1 MPELKV
7 DNITNLAGSGK
18 PNLPVAPTV
27 GSNAAISTLNTHSY
41 TSSGTEPSS
50 PKNGAL
56 WWDSANDKV
65 MVYIDGEFKNIEL
78 NSVAASGPAFM
89 GTRGVFMG
97 GSVSNSASNVVQYVT
112 IASPGNATDFGDLP
126 INQMYHAGHSNKT
139 RGICAGGYA
148 GSGSYINNTNYIT
161 IGTAGNGTDFGDITE
176 ARAFLAG
183 GGDDT
188 RTLFGGGNATSNTG
202 APNSRTE
209 NRTIDYF
216 TTANAG
222 NATDFGDLSYWRDY
236 LTATSDAT
244 RTVFAG
250 GEDYA
255 PSGSA
260 NVVRDTMEYVTTQ
273 TTGNV
278 TDFGNLTVARYALN
292 SGVCADLTRG
302 LFMGGY
308 GGGYNNV
315 IDYITIQT
323 TGNATDFGDM
333 LETNIGPGTCSDGT
347 TGVIG
352 GGSLGGSAIG
362 VNSIQKVTIQTTGNA
377 TDFGDLNT
385 GNLEYPTAASG
396 T

>member
-1 MPELKV
+1 MSTIKV
-7 DNITNLAGSGK
+7 DTVKNRSSAI
-18 PNLPVAPTV
+18 NLPNNFKI
-27 GSNAAISTLNTHSY
+27 GGLSIIQGY
-41 TSSGTEPSS
+41 TSSGSEPGS
-50 PKNGAL
+50 PSTGDF
-56 WWDSANDKV
+56 WWDSSNDKLYR
-65 MVYIDGEFKNIEL
+65 YIDGGFKEL
-78 NSVAASGPAFM
+78 SIAADSVPLFM

-126 INQMYHAGHSNKT
+126 INQMYHAGHSSRT

-148 GSGSYINNTNYIT
+148 GSGSYINNVNYIT
-161 IGTAGNGTDFGDITE
+161 IGTAGNGADFGDLSE

-188 RTLFGGGNATSNTG
+188 RTLFGGGNATGNTG
-202 APNSRTE
+202 APNNRVE

-216 TTANAG
+216 TTANTG

-236 LTATSDAT
+236 LTATADAT

-250 GEDYA
+250 GEDYG
-255 PSGSA
+255 PSGSS

-273 TTGNV
+273 TTSNV
-278 TDFGNLTVARYALN
+278 TDFGNLTVARYAPN
-292 SGVCADLTRG
+292 SGVIADLTRG

-308 GGGYNNV
+308 GTGYSNV

-333 LETNIGPGTCSDGT
+333 LETNVTPGTCSDGI
-347 TGVIG
+347 TGIIG

-377 TDFGDLNT
+377 TDFGDLTT
-385 GNLEYPTAASG
+385 GNLEYPTACSG
-396 T
+396 Q